1 MSDNVI
7 QFRSIAEQKHY
18 PKSLSDTA
26 EKAMDTE
33 TQFGGGSG
41 GGSGDG
47 LGERVARLES
57 DVEYIKRDISEIKT
71 DLSSFRKE
79 MNAELSNVRKEIS
92 ELRVDIHKGVNT
104 MIIFSTTSII
114 ASMAIMATIFAYIK

>member
-57 DVEYIKRDISEIKT
+57 DVEYIKRDVSEIK
-71 DLSSFRKE
+71 
-79 MNAELSNVRKEIS
+79 
-92 ELRVDIHKGVNT
+92 VDIREIKNELKEVRLDIHREANKYMVFTAGLIVG
-104 MIIFSTTSII
+104 
-114 ASMAIMATIFAYIK
+114 SMAIMATIFAYIK